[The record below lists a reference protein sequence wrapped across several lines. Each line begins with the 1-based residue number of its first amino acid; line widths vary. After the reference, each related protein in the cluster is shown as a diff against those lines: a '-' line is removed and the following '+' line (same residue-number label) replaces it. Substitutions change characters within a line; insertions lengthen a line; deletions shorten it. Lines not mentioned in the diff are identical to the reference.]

1 MWILSRVEK
10 ITKKDPEKPR
20 IVVPI
25 PARRCSYISFKN
37 FASRKIK
44 NIEKII
50 EITPTRTW
58 RLGSEELETKSK
70 STKLALAPKVS
81 PTRKEKPKEAPDNAE
96 KITI

>member
-25 PARRCSYISFKN
+25 PARRCSYISLKN

-44 NIEKII
+44 YIEKII
-50 EITPTRTW
+50 EITPTRTC

-70 STKLALAPKVS
+70 IQNLH
-81 PTRKEKPKEAPDNAE
+81 
-96 KITI
+96 